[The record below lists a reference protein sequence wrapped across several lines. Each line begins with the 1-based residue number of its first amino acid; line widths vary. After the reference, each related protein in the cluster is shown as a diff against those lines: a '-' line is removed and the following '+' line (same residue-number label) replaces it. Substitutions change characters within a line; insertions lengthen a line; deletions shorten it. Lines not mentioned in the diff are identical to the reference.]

1 MDASSECGRPEMDPS
16 LLPAGATR
24 SILAS
29 RKKPS
34 LLRPI
39 LAVIMGLLL
48 LGLAVQAI
56 FGPTGHLEMK
66 RLEEENQSL
75 IREREVLE
83 SENRQVLGEIE
94 SLKTDPAAIEKIAR
108 EELGLVREGEIK
120 IVTKPDTQGSPAPAA
135 SGNDSAPL
143 PEEQPPQQT
152 P

>member
-1 MDASSECGRPEMDPS
+1 MDQSP
-16 LLPAGATR
+16 LPAGAKG
-24 SILAS
+24 SILAA
-29 RKKPS
+29 RKKSS
-34 LLRPI
+34 LLRSI

-56 FGPTGHLEMK
+56 FGPTGHLEME

-83 SENRQVLGEIE
+83 LENQQVLDEIE
-94 SLKTDPAAIEKIAR
+94 SLKTDPDAIEKIAR

-120 IVTKPDTQGSPAPAA
+120 IVTKPDLQGSPA
-135 SGNDSAPL
+135 SESRGGDSTAL
-143 PEEQPPQQT
+143 SSEQPPQQS